1 MTVRLAVPADA
12 ALVVS
17 LKNGQRPL
25 MDLIFGPSE
34 PWTEEIALNVINDP
48 ASRIYL
54 YNAEGML
61 YVIRRSPREEYGVT
75 VCLAQAG
82 NLTQRMARFRAALRE
97 FGVWFTDCIAA
108 GVAECSFT
116 WRESERSFSRTAGW
130 DRLGQF
136 GVRTVDENGMV
147 TWRVTPEQGQAGL
160 ATV

>member
-1 MTVRLAVPADA
+1 MTVRLATPDDV

-25 MDLIFGPSE
+25 IDAIFGPSE
-34 PWTEEIALNVINDP
+34 DWTEEIALNVINDP
-48 ASRIYL
+48 GSRIYL

-75 VCLAQAG
+75 VCLSQAG
-82 NLTQRMARFRAALRE
+82 TLKQRMARFKAALHE

-108 GVAECSFT
+108 GVTECRWT
-116 WRESERSFSRTAGW
+116 WPDSERSFSRTAGW

-136 GVRTVDENGMV
+136 GTSSVDENGMR

>member
-1 MTVRLAVPADA
+1 MTVRIATPADA
-12 ALVVS
+12 TLVVT

-25 MDLIFGPSE
+25 MDAIFGSSE

-61 YVIRRSPREEYGVT
+61 YVIRRSPQEEYGVT
-75 VCLAQAG
+75 VCLSQAG
-82 NLTQRMARFRAALRE
+82 NLTQRMTRFRAALRE

-108 GVAECSFT
+108 GVTECSFT
-116 WRESERSFSRTAGW
+116 WRDSERSFSRVNGW
-130 DRLGQF
+130 DKLGQF
-136 GVRTVDENGMV
+136 GTRTVDENGMV